1 MKKQLLIAAVAATM
15 GAAAIADISISGAA
29 KVNWTN
35 TDYTAAGSYDTNT
48 INHDVDFTI
57 SGKSGDTTVSAT
69 FATTSKTTAGTAGTA
84 NTPGVGSNNETT
96 AAVANTPTVLG
107 SGGLNVEN
115 VFLTTSIAGVNIKT
129 GSYAGGDSMMGDGS
143 RADGKISLD
152 TTISGVKVQFEDTD
166 AAGNNSSITVSGEV
180 SGITLSHE
188 IFDIKTD
195 SKISGTFGGVTATFR
210 SVDSDTNTAD
220 MESVLVS
227 TNVKGVTLTYADVD
241 ANATH
246 SSDAFFG
253 TVSSMTDAT
262 GFSAAGSLAG
272 NGVTFKSYEIDN
284 VDHTKLI
291 VNRPMAG
298 GTFEVTMHDN
308 GVADIIDLE
317 LAVKF

>member
-15 GAAAIADISISGAA
+15 TSVAMADISITGGA
-29 KVNWTN
+29 KVNWTD
-35 TDYTAAGSYDTNT
+35 TDSISGTDTNT

-57 SGKSGDTTVSAT
+57 TGKSGATTVSAT
-69 FATTSKTTAGTAGTA
+69 FATTSASVDDTTT
-84 NTPGVGSNNETT
+84 TT
-96 AAVANTPTVLG
+96 AAVAGTGSAATGVVTSNTKA
-107 SGGLNVEN
+107 GGLMTEN

-129 GSYAGGDSMMGDGS
+129 GSFSGGDSMMGDGS

-152 TTISGVKVQFEDTD
+152 TTVSGVKVQFEDTD
-166 AAGNNSSITVSGEV
+166 AAGNNSSITVSGSV
-180 SGITLSHE
+180 SGVSVSHE
-188 IFDIKTD
+188 IFDTKTD

-210 SVDSDTNTAD
+210 TLDSDTDTAD
-220 MESVLVS
+220 MDSVLVS
-227 TNVKGVTLTYADVD
+227 TEVQGVTLTYADVD

-253 TVSSMTDAT
+253 TVAAMTDAS
-262 GFSAAGSLAG
+262 GFSAATSLAG

-284 VDHTKLI
+284 VDHTKVI
-291 VNRPMAG
+291 VNRPLANG
-298 GTFEVTMHDN
+298 STFEATFHDN